1 MTFRNLRLSIAL
13 VLLPLSGTVGS
24 LLQAAEANKTIKFEL
39 DVMPIL
45 TVAGCNQGACHGKA
59 RGQNGFALSLL
70 GFDPEFDYSAIVK
83 EGRGRR
89 LFPASPETS
98 LLLRKATGQIPH
110 GGGARLKLDDQH
122 YQTIRTWITQGMPR
136 TTENDPVLLRI
147 KVTPGERP
155 LKAGESQQLKV
166 TAYYTDGSEHDV
178 TALSAFQS
186 NDMPIAAVE
195 AGKITAGKL
204 SGETVVMARYMG
216 HIATW
221 NVVIPF
227 TGSIAAEKYAALPK
241 RNFID
246 ELVWKKLREV
256 GVLPSELAS
265 DATLLRRVYL
275 DVIGRLPTPDES
287 RAYLA
292 DTSGDKL
299 SRLVDT
305 LLERP
310 EYADYWANK
319 WCDLLRPN
327 SFHVGQKATLNFD
340 AWIRDAFRRNLPYDQ
355 FVRELLTAQGSTWT
369 NGATVMFRDRRRPD
383 DLTTMV
389 SQLFLGVRLEC
400 AKCHHHPFEV
410 YGQDEFYGFAA
421 YFDRL
426 GFKGTGI
433 SAPISGGEE
442 MIFVARK
449 SKPVMHPTKQTP
461 VEPKPLFGE
470 AKPLADDAD
479 PREALYEWLSAPTNP
494 YFAQVAVNRV
504 WADLMGR
511 GIVDPVDDLRV
522 TNPPSNAALLKSLA
536 DDFRSHKFDFKHL
549 IRTMINSHVY
559 RLSSLPNESNVADT
573 RNYSR
578 HYRVRLRGE
587 VLLDAVSDI
596 TGVSETFQGMPPR
609 SRAMELWNTR
619 LGSLFLDSFGRPNPN
634 QDPPCERTSETTMVQ
649 ALHLMNAPG
658 LHAKVTS
665 SSGLL
670 TQLTK
675 TKRTDSELI
684 EELYLL
690 AYCRL
695 PTDDERQKLLPL
707 FKSDRARSTEDLM
720 WALLNTPEFMFKD

>member
-1 MTFRNLRLSIAL
+1 MLRWLCLSTAFL
-13 VLLPLSGTVGS
+13 WLPLCGWAGS
-24 LLQAAEANKTIKFEL
+24 SLAAAENNATVKFEL

-70 GFDPEFDYSAIVK
+70 GFDAEFDYSAIVK

-89 LFPASPETS
+89 VFPASPETS

-110 GGGARLKLDDQH
+110 GGGARLKLDEPH
-122 YQTIRTWITQGMPR
+122 YQTLRRWVAQGMPR
-136 TTENDPVLLRI
+136 AGANDPRLVRVKL
-147 KVTPGERP
+147 TPSERP
-155 LKAGESQQLKV
+155 LKTGETQQLKV
-166 TAYYTDGSEHDV
+166 TAYYSDGSEHDV

-186 NDMPIAAVE
+186 NDVPIAAVDG
-195 AGKITAGKL
+195 GKITAGKL

-227 TGSIAAEKYAALPK
+227 TGTIAAEKYAALPK
-241 RNFID
+241 QNFID
-246 ELVWKKLREV
+246 PLVWNKLREV
-256 GVLPSELAS
+256 GVLPSEVAS
-265 DATLLRRVYL
+265 DVTLLRRVYL

-292 DTSGDKL
+292 DKHHDKF

-305 LLERP
+305 LLDRP

-410 YGQDEFYGFAA
+410 YGQDEFFGFAA
-421 YFDRL
+421 YFNRL

-449 SKPVMHPTKQTP
+449 AKPVMHPITDTP

-470 AKPLADDAD
+470 ATPLSDDAD
-479 PREALYEWLSAPTNP
+479 PREALFAWLSAPSNP

-522 TNPPSNAALLKSLA
+522 TNPPSNAALLKALA

-549 IRTMINSHVY
+549 IRTITASRVY
-559 RLSSLPNESNVADT
+559 RLSSLPNETNVGDT

-596 TGVSETFQGMPPR
+596 TGVNETFQGMPPQ
-609 SRAMELWNTR
+609 SRAMQLWNTR

-665 SSGLL
+665 SSGQIAKLAASKL
-670 TQLTK
+670 TP
-675 TKRTDSELI
+675 EALI

-690 AYCRL
+690 AYCRV
-695 PTDDERQKLLPL
+695 PTDDERQQILPL